1 MKMSNVVPV
10 MLIASQLLVACGSD
24 SDSPSDPPA
33 STTQAEVDIVD
44 TAVAAGSFTE
54 LAKALG
60 DAGLVSALKGAGPFT
75 VFAPTDDA
83 FGNFERDNPGVLAGL
98 STAALTEILEYHV
111 VAGAAVTSDSL
122 KNGQAFV
129 TLSGAPLLVGT
140 SDGVK
145 INDAS
150 VTTADVMATNGVI
163 HVIDRIMLPPQNDV
177 VATAVAAGTF
187 TALAGALTSAG
198 LVDALQGPG
207 PFTVFAP
214 TDAAFGELSA
224 VPSGDALKD
233 VLLYHVVSGAVGS
246 GDLKAGA
253 VPTLLSGKNLTIDL
267 TNGVGVNDA
276 RVTTAN
282 ILASNGIIHVVDRV
296 IVPK

>member
-1 MKMSNVVPV
+1 MRSR
-10 MLIASQLLVACGSD
+10 L
-24 SDSPSDPPA
+24 
-33 STTQAEVDIVD
+33 
-44 TAVAAGSFTE
+44 
-54 LAKALG
+54 
-60 DAGLVSALKGAGPFT
+60 
-75 VFAPTDDA
+75 
-83 FGNFERDNPGVLAGL
+83 
-98 STAALTEILEYHV
+98 
-111 VAGAAVTSDSL
+111 
-122 KNGQAFV
+122 
-129 TLSGAPLLVGT
+129 
-140 SDGVK
+140 
-145 INDAS
+145 
-150 VTTADVMATNGVI
+150 
-163 HVIDRIMLPPQNDV
+163 
-177 VATAVAAGTF
+177 ATAVATGTF

-253 VPTLLSGKNLTIDL
+253 VPTLLSGKSLTIDL